1 MAFTIIKN
9 KEPIYE
15 TENYDVILIGVS
27 THNTLMGNFQG
38 KMGIKYPIVE
48 KVNNKT
54 PFGDL
59 RKLGKRI
66 TIDKIG
72 KPIISLMYICT
83 YPSIK
88 AEFVDYKAL
97 ENCLKTANAE
107 FKGKKVMTTV
117 LGTTRFD
124 GRGNRRKCLKIL
136 KECTKDLDLYVYDY
150 EQISLREEMV
160 RQSKYFSKMKE
171 QYKDDKE
178 MCKKI
183 VELKKEMLKKTY
195 LPTLNTSRSF
205 KSKHDEFLNF

>member
-1 MAFTIIKN
+1 
-9 KEPIYE
+9 
-15 TENYDVILIGVS
+15 
-27 THNTLMGNFQG
+27 
-38 KMGIKYPIVE
+38 
-48 KVNNKT
+48 
-54 PFGDL
+54 
-59 RKLGKRI
+59 
-66 TIDKIG
+66 
-72 KPIISLMYICT
+72 MYICT

-88 AEFVDYKAL
+88 TEFIDYKAL

-124 GRGNRRKCLKIL
+124 GRGDRRKCLKLI
-136 KECTKDLDLYVYDY
+136 KDCTKDLDLYVYDY
-150 EQISLREEMV
+150 KQISLREEMV

-178 MCKKI
+178 MCNKI

-195 LPTLNTSRSF
+195 LPPLNTSRSF